1 MVLFKINVKNGNIK
15 HYDKIYTVMKDLVK
29 DCVESLKYKTSAKR
43 ITSSLKCRVL
53 PATTVEV
60 ESSATTV
67 EVESWAT
74 MVEVGSWATVMEER
88 HDGGGGELGDDSGG
102 GELGDDGG
110 GGELGDG
117 DGGEVRRWR
126 WRAGRLRWRSKAP
139 RRRWRRG
146 ATAMRGYGL
155 CEGERVR
162 ETEILTEGGGWWQL
176 GI

>member
-1 MVLFKINVKNGNIK
+1 MFSVIQRNRNKNRTMNRNMPAYMNRGGRQ
-15 HYDKIYTVMKDLVK
+15 
-29 DCVESLKYKTSAKR
+29 S
-43 ITSSLKCRVL
+43 IT
-53 PATTVEV
+53 
-60 ESSATTV
+60 
-67 EVESWAT
+67 
-74 MVEVGSWATVMEER
+74 
-88 HDGGGGELGDDSGG
+88 GDDGGG

-126 WRAGRLRWRSKAP
+126 WRAGRLRWRIGAP

-146 ATAMRGYGL
+146 VTAMRGCGL